1 MDITA
6 MNSVNNYVKSI
17 NMQQKWQQKK
27 ESGDFSANG
36 IRSVNEWIEEQK
48 NKLSENNSEDKNSDK
63 ILTGIRAKMSCGGR
77 LSPSE
82 KSYLQRKDP
91 VAYAQAM
98 EVEAERAAYA
108 RELKKC
114 RTKEEVMRFKMSHA
128 AKSLANVNSVMNDP
142 HIPQEK
148 KLSAVMS
155 EQQKMSAIEKETVDF
170 VKSGDYA
177 ALPTEREKLK
187 AEKDMEKAK
196 SEEKR
201 CKDAN
206 DKAKENENKPAA
218 KDEKGVQQKEK
229 HRPEEKPK
237 ITKEQAEN
245 TPEARKVRRA
255 KAKAAYEESRDRYA
269 RELISTHNSGDLKK
283 A

>member
-1 MDITA
+1 MDLIG
-6 MNSVNNYVKSI
+6 MNSINNYVKSI
-17 NMQQKWQQKK
+17 SMQQKWQRKK
-27 ESGDFSANG
+27 ESGNFSSNG
-36 IRSVNEWIEEQK
+36 IRSVNEWIEDQK
-48 NKLSENNSEDKNSDK
+48 NKLSDNSSDDKNNDK
-63 ILTGIRAKMSCGGR
+63 ILTGIRTKMSCGGK

-98 EVEAERAAYA
+98 EVESERAAYI

-128 AKSLANVNSVMNDP
+128 AKSLTNVNAVMNDP

-155 EQQKMSAIEKETVDF
+155 EQQKMSAIEKETADF

-187 AEKDMEKAK
+187 AEKDMEKAR
-196 SEEKR
+196 SEEKL
-201 CKDAN
+201 CKDTN
-206 DKAKENENKPAA
+206 DKAEEQESKSAV
-218 KDEKGVQQKEK
+218 KDENGALQKED
-229 HRPEEKPK
+229 HRPEEKPE

-269 RELISTHNSGDLKK
+269 GELISTHNLSGLKK

>member
-48 NKLSENNSEDKNSDK
+48 NKLSKNNSEDKNGDK
-63 ILTGIRAKMSCGGR
+63 ILTGIRTKMSCGGR

-128 AKSLANVNSVMNDP
+128 ARSLANVNSVMNDP

-206 DKAKENENKPAA
+206 DKAKEQESKPAV

-269 RELISTHNSGDLKK
+269 RELISTRSSGDLKK

>member
-48 NKLSENNSEDKNSDK
+48 NKLSENNSEDKSSDK
-63 ILTGIRAKMSCGGR
+63 ILTGIRTKMSCGGK

-128 AKSLANVNSVMNDP
+128 ARSLANVNSVMNDP

-206 DKAKENENKPAA
+206 DKAKEQESKPAV

-269 RELISTHNSGDLKK
+269 RELISTRSSGDLKK